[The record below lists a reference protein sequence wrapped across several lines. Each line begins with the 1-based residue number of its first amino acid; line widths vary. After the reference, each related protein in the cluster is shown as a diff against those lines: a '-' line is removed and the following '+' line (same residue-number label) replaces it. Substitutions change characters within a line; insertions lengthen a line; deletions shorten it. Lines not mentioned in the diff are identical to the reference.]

1 MQDIALRRNLQ
12 ESWAEDSRF
21 GTATTMLFRVNFR
34 GMPHDVVAGVMRRLA
49 EQVRLRLCP

>member
-1 MQDIALRRNLQ
+1 LG
-12 ESWAEDSRF
+12 EGSRF